1 MFRQHRFTPAS
12 ARASIT
18 DQRWNN
24 NPHECAEMDKKSA
37 AASKSHAKSKV
48 KIEDV
53 ARQAAVSAATV
64 SRVLNHPE
72 IVRPELRDKVTRAIA
87 NLSYT
92 RDSAARALKSGR
104 MRTIGA
110 IVPTLGLG
118 IFADGVEAL
127 QNRLSESGYTLFVAN
142 SQYDQRRELQELQS
156 LIERGID
163 GIVLVGGSHG
173 QELRALIQQ
182 ARVPVITTYVSKA
195 QGGIPA
201 IGIDNQRATRELT
214 QYLLE
219 LGHVRFGTIANVPPS
234 NDRSRARLDGIQKAL
249 AEAGIHLQPSQI
261 IRADHSL
268 AQGRSALRQLLNDHP
283 DITAVICTTDTLS
296 IGAMAEA
303 RKMGISVP
311 QQLSITGFDDVEL
324 SSQVDPALT
333 TINIPAAEIGRGAAD
348 YLINAIA
355 GMPIPKSVQLPYRLI
370 IRGSTAPPRTGAAGR
385 RSKAS

>member
-1 MFRQHRFTPAS
+1 
-12 ARASIT
+12 
-18 DQRWNN
+18 
-24 NPHECAEMDKKSA
+24 MDKKSA
-37 AASKSHAKSKV
+37 VVPKGHVKSKV

-249 AEAGIHLQPSQI
+249 AEAGIHLRPSQI
-261 IRADHSL
+261 VRADHSL

-311 QQLSITGFDDVEL
+311 QQLSITGFDDIEL
-324 SSQVDPALT
+324 SAQIDPPLT
-333 TINIPAAEIGRGAAD
+333 TISIPATEIGRGAAD

-370 IRGSTAPPRTGAAGR
+370 IRASTAPPRPMPAGR
-385 RSKAS
+385 RSKVP

>member
-1 MFRQHRFTPAS
+1 
-12 ARASIT
+12 
-18 DQRWNN
+18 
-24 NPHECAEMDKKSA
+24 MDKKSVA
-37 AASKSHAKSKV
+37 GSRGRVSAKV

-127 QNRLSESGYTLFVAN
+127 QNRLSESGYTLFIAN

-182 ARVPVITTYVSKA
+182 AGVPVITTYVSKA

-249 AEAGIHLQPSQI
+249 AEAGIQLRPSQI

-283 DITAVICTTDTLS
+283 DTTAVICTTDTLS

-303 RKMGISVP
+303 RKMGVSVP
-311 QQLSITGFDDVEL
+311 QQLSITGFDDVAL
-324 SSQVDPALT
+324 SAQVDPPLT
-333 TINIPAAEIGRGAAD
+333 TISIPAAEIGRGAAD

-370 IRGSTAPPRTGAAGR
+370 IRGSTAPPRVAPTGR
-385 RSKAS
+385 RSKTS

>member
-1 MFRQHRFTPAS
+1 MHKASTKHRVNT
-12 ARASIT
+12 R
-18 DQRWNN
+18 
-24 NPHECAEMDKKSA
+24 
-37 AASKSHAKSKV
+37 V

-72 IVRPELRDKVTRAIA
+72 IVRPELRDKVTRAITE
-87 NLSYT
+87 LSYT

-118 IFADGVEAL
+118 IFAEGVEAL
-127 QNRLSESGYTLFVAN
+127 QNRLSESGYTLFIAN

-163 GIVLVGGSHG
+163 GFVIDGASHAP
-173 QELRALIQQ
+173 ELRTQLKQ
-182 ARVPVITTYVSKA
+182 AGVPVITTYVSKA
-195 QGGIPA
+195 LGGIPA

-214 QYLLE
+214 QYLLS
-219 LGHVRFGTIANVPPS
+219 LGHVRFGAIANVPPS

-249 AEAGIHLQPSQI
+249 SDAGIRLEPTQV
-261 IRADHSL
+261 IRADFSL
-268 AQGRSALRQLLNDHP
+268 AQGRSALRQLMSDHP
-283 DITAVICTTDTLS
+283 DITAVICTTDTLA

-303 RKMGISVP
+303 RKLGLEIP
-311 QQLSITGFDDVEL
+311 RQLSITGFDDVEIAA
-324 SSQVDPALT
+324 QVDPALT
-333 TINIPAAEIGRGAAD
+333 TISVPAAEIGRGAAD

-355 GMPIPKSVQLPYRLI
+355 GLPIPKSVQLPYRLI
-370 IRGSTAPPRTGAAGR
+370 MRGSTAPPRTVPAAR
-385 RSKAS
+385 RAAAKRKG

>member
-1 MFRQHRFTPAS
+1 MKSSR
-12 ARASIT
+12 
-18 DQRWNN
+18 
-24 NPHECAEMDKKSA
+24 HERPEMDKKSTTDPRGRLNT
-37 AASKSHAKSKV
+37 KV

-72 IVRPELRDKVTRAIA
+72 IVRPELREKVARAIA
-87 NLSYT
+87 DLSYT

-118 IFADGVEAL
+118 IFAEGVEAL

-156 LIERGID
+156 FIERGID
-163 GIVLVGGSHG
+163 GIVLVGGTHG
-173 QELRALIQQ
+173 PEMRALVEQ
-182 ARVPVITTYVSKA
+182 AGVPVITTYVSKA

-214 QYLLE
+214 QYLLS
-219 LGHVRFGTIANVPPS
+219 LGHVRFGTIANVPPA

-249 AEAGIHLQPSQI
+249 ADAGIYLAPTQI
-261 IRADHSL
+261 IRADFSL
-268 AQGRSALRQLLNDHP
+268 AQGRSALRQLMSDHP
-283 DITAVICTTDTLS
+283 DTTAVICTTDTLA

-303 RKMGISVP
+303 RKLGLNVP

-324 SSQVDPALT
+324 SAQVDPPLT
-333 TINIPAAEIGRGAAD
+333 TISVPAAEIGRGAAD
-348 YLINAIA
+348 YLINALA
-355 GMPIPKSVQLPYRLI
+355 GMPIPKTVQLPYRLI
-370 IRGSTAPPRTGAAGR
+370 MRASTAPPRALPAKRKTTAKSR
-385 RSKAS
+385 KK

>member
-1 MFRQHRFTPAS
+1 MHKASTKHRVNT
-12 ARASIT
+12 R
-18 DQRWNN
+18 
-24 NPHECAEMDKKSA
+24 
-37 AASKSHAKSKV
+37 V

-72 IVRPELRDKVTRAIA
+72 IVRPELRDKVTRAITE
-87 NLSYT
+87 LSYT

-118 IFADGVEAL
+118 IFAEGVEAL
-127 QNRLSESGYTLFVAN
+127 QNRLSESGYTLFIAN

-163 GIVLVGGSHG
+163 GVVLVGASHAP
-173 QELRALIQQ
+173 ELRTLVQQ
-182 ARVPVITTYVSKA
+182 AGVPVITTYVSKA
-195 QGGIPA
+195 LGGIPA

-214 QYLLE
+214 QYLLS
-219 LGHVRFGTIANVPPS
+219 LGHVRFGAIANVPPS

-249 AEAGIHLQPSQI
+249 SDAGIRLEPTQV
-261 IRADHSL
+261 IRADFSL
-268 AQGRSALRQLLNDHP
+268 AQGRSALRQLMSDHP
-283 DITAVICTTDTLS
+283 DITAVICTTDTLA

-303 RKMGISVP
+303 RKLGLEIP
-311 QQLSITGFDDVEL
+311 RRLSITGFDDVEIAA
-324 SSQVDPALT
+324 QVDPALT
-333 TINIPAAEIGRGAAD
+333 TISVPAAEIGRGAAD

-355 GMPIPKSVQLPYRLI
+355 GLPIPKSVQLPYRLI
-370 IRGSTAPPRTGAAGR
+370 MRGSTAPRRATPAAR
-385 RSKAS
+385 RAAAKRKG

>member
-1 MFRQHRFTPAS
+1 
-12 ARASIT
+12 
-18 DQRWNN
+18 
-24 NPHECAEMDKKSA
+24 MDKKSA
-37 AASKSHAKSKV
+37 AAAKSPAKAKV

-127 QNRLSESGYTLFVAN
+127 QNRLSESGYTLFIAN

-182 ARVPVITTYVSKA
+182 AGVPVITTYVSKA

-201 IGIDNQRATRELT
+201 IGIDNHRATRELT

-268 AQGRSALRQLLNDHP
+268 AQGRAALRQLLNDHP

-296 IGAMAEA
+296 IGAIAEA

-324 SSQVDPALT
+324 SAQIDPPLT
-333 TINIPAAEIGRGAAD
+333 TISIPAAEIGRGAAD

-370 IRGSTAPPRTGAAGR
+370 IRASTAPPRIAPAGR
-385 RSKAS
+385 RSRAS

>member
-1 MFRQHRFTPAS
+1 
-12 ARASIT
+12 
-18 DQRWNN
+18 
-24 NPHECAEMDKKSA
+24 MDKKSA
-37 AASKSHAKSKV
+37 VAPKSDVRSKV

-249 AEAGIHLQPSQI
+249 AEAGIHLRPSQI
-261 IRADHSL
+261 VRADHSL

-311 QQLSITGFDDVEL
+311 QQLSITGFDDIEL
-324 SSQVDPALT
+324 SAQIDPPLT
-333 TINIPAAEIGRGAAD
+333 TISIPATEIGRGAAD

-370 IRGSTAPPRTGAAGR
+370 IRASTAPPRPMPAGR
-385 RSKAS
+385 RSKVP

>member
-1 MFRQHRFTPAS
+1 
-12 ARASIT
+12 
-18 DQRWNN
+18 
-24 NPHECAEMDKKSA
+24 MDKVSTKHRVNA
-37 AASKSHAKSKV
+37 RV

-72 IVRPELRDKVTRAIA
+72 IVRPELRDKVTRAITE
-87 NLSYT
+87 LSYT

-118 IFADGVEAL
+118 IFAEGVEAL
-127 QNRLSESGYTLFVAN
+127 QNRLSESGYTLFIAN

-163 GIVLVGGSHG
+163 GVVLVGASHAP
-173 QELRALIQQ
+173 ELRTLLQQ

-195 QGGIPA
+195 LGGIPA

-214 QYLLE
+214 QYLIS
-219 LGHVRFGTIANVPPS
+219 LGHVRFGAIANIPPS

-249 AEAGIHLQPSQI
+249 SDAGIRLEPTQV
-261 IRADHSL
+261 IRADFSL
-268 AQGRSALRQLLNDHP
+268 AQGRSALRQLMSDHP
-283 DITAVICTTDTLS
+283 DITAVICTTDTLA

-303 RKMGISVP
+303 RKLGLEIP
-311 QQLSITGFDDVEL
+311 RQLSITGFDDVEIAA
-324 SSQVDPALT
+324 QVDPALT
-333 TINIPAAEIGRGAAD
+333 TISVPAAEIGRGAAD

-355 GMPIPKSVQLPYRLI
+355 GLPIPKSVQLPCRLI
-370 IRGSTAPPRTGAAGR
+370 MRGSTAPPRTVPAAR
-385 RSKAS
+385 RAAAKRKG

>member
-1 MFRQHRFTPAS
+1 MDRVSTKRRAN
-12 ARASIT
+12 AR
-18 DQRWNN
+18 
-24 NPHECAEMDKKSA
+24 
-37 AASKSHAKSKV
+37 V

-64 SRVLNHPE
+64 SRVLNTPE
-72 IVRPELRDKVTRAIA
+72 IVRSELRDRVTRAITQ
-87 NLSYT
+87 LSYT

-118 IFADGVEAL
+118 IFAEGVEAL
-127 QNRLSESGYTLFVAN
+127 QNRLSESGYTLFIAN

-163 GIVLVGGSHG
+163 GIVLVGASHAP
-173 QELRALIQQ
+173 ELRTLVQQ
-182 ARVPVITTYVSKA
+182 AGVPVITTYVSKA

-214 QYLLE
+214 QYLIS
-219 LGHVRFGTIANVPPS
+219 LGHVGFGVIANVPPS

-249 AEAGIHLQPSQI
+249 ADAGIRLEPTQI
-261 IRADHSL
+261 IRADFSL
-268 AQGRSALRQLLNDHP
+268 AQGRSALRQLMSDHP
-283 DITAVICTTDTLS
+283 DTTAGICTTDTLA

-303 RKMGISVP
+303 RKLGLDIP
-311 QQLSITGFDDVEL
+311 RQLSITGSDDVEIAA
-324 SSQVDPALT
+324 QVDPPLT
-333 TINIPAAEIGRGAAD
+333 TVSVPAAEIGRGAAD

-355 GMPIPKSVQLPYRLI
+355 GLPIPKTVQLPYRLI
-370 IRGSTAPPRTGAAGR
+370 MRGSTAPPRTGPAVRRTAAKRKG
-385 RSKAS
+385 

>member
-1 MFRQHRFTPAS
+1 
-12 ARASIT
+12 
-18 DQRWNN
+18 
-24 NPHECAEMDKKSA
+24 MDK
-37 AASKSHAKSKV
+37 ASTKRRVNARV

-72 IVRPELRDKVTRAIA
+72 IVRPELRDKVTRAITE
-87 NLSYT
+87 LSYT

-118 IFADGVEAL
+118 IFAEGVEAL
-127 QNRLSESGYTLFVAN
+127 QNRLSESGYTLFIAN

-163 GIVLVGGSHG
+163 GIVLVGAS
-173 QELRALIQQ
+173 QAPELRTLVQQ
-182 ARVPVITTYVSKA
+182 AGVPVITTYVSKA
-195 QGGIPA
+195 IGGIPA

-214 QYLLE
+214 QYLIN
-219 LGHVRFGTIANVPPS
+219 LGHVRFGAIANVPPS

-249 AEAGIHLQPSQI
+249 SDAGIRLEPTQI
-261 IRADHSL
+261 IRADFSL
-268 AQGRSALRQLLNDHP
+268 AQGRSALRQLISDHP
-283 DITAVICTTDTLS
+283 DITAVICTTDTLA

-303 RKMGISVP
+303 RKLGLEIP
-311 QQLSITGFDDVEL
+311 RQLSITGFDDVEIAA
-324 SSQVDPALT
+324 QVDPALT
-333 TINIPAAEIGRGAAD
+333 TISVPAAEIGRGAAD

-355 GMPIPKSVQLPYRLI
+355 GLPIPKSVQLPYRLI
-370 IRGSTAPPRTGAAGR
+370 MRGSTAPPRAVPGVRRAAKRKG
-385 RSKAS
+385 

>member
-1 MFRQHRFTPAS
+1 
-12 ARASIT
+12 
-18 DQRWNN
+18 
-24 NPHECAEMDKKSA
+24 MDKNSTTPVRGRLNG
-37 AASKSHAKSKV
+37 KV

-53 ARQAAVSAATV
+53 AREAAVSPATV

-72 IVRPELRDKVTRAIA
+72 IVRPELREKVARAIA
-87 NLSYT
+87 DLSYT

-118 IFADGVEAL
+118 IFAEGVEAL

-173 QELRALIQQ
+173 LELRTLIQQ
-182 ARVPVITTYVSKA
+182 AGVPVITTYVSKA

-214 QYLLE
+214 QYLLN
-219 LGHVRFGTIANVPPS
+219 LGHVRFGIIANVPPA
-234 NDRSRARLDGIQKAL
+234 NDRSRARLDGIQKTL
-249 AEAGIHLQPSQI
+249 AQAGIRLEPTRI
-261 IRADHSL
+261 IRADFSL
-268 AQGRSALRQLLNDHP
+268 AQGRSALRQLMSDHP
-283 DITAVICTTDTLS
+283 DTTAVICTTDTLA

-303 RKMGISVP
+303 RKLGLNVP
-311 QQLSITGFDDVEL
+311 HQLSITGFDDVEL
-324 SSQVDPALT
+324 SAQVDPPLT
-333 TINIPAAEIGRGAAD
+333 TISVPAAEIGRGAAD

-355 GMPIPKSVQLPYRLI
+355 GMPIPKTVQLPYRLI
-370 IRGSTAPPRTGAAGR
+370 MRASTAPPRSAPTTR
-385 RSKAS
+385 RKKPKRSK

>member
-1 MFRQHRFTPAS
+1 
-12 ARASIT
+12 
-18 DQRWNN
+18 
-24 NPHECAEMDKKSA
+24 MDKKPDVDPRHRLNA
-37 AASKSHAKSKV
+37 KV

-53 ARQAAVSAATV
+53 AREAAVSAATV

-72 IVRPELRDKVTRAIA
+72 IVRPELRDKVARAIA

-118 IFADGVEAL
+118 IFAEGVEAL
-127 QNRLSESGYTLFVAN
+127 QNRLSESGYTLFIAN
-142 SQYDQRRELQELQS
+142 SQYDQRRELQEMQS

-173 QELRALIQQ
+173 PELRALLRQ
-182 ARVPVITTYVSKA
+182 ANVPVITTYVSKA

-214 QYLLE
+214 QYLLR
-219 LGHVRFGTIANVPPS
+219 LGHVRFGTVANVPPS
-234 NDRSRARLDGIQKAL
+234 NDRSRARLEGIQKAL
-249 AEAGIHLQPSQI
+249 AEAGIRLQPTQI
-261 IRADHSL
+261 VRADHSL
-268 AQGRSALRQLLNDHP
+268 AQGRSALRQLMNDHP
-283 DITAVICTTDTLS
+283 DITAIICTTDTLA

-303 RKMGISVP
+303 RKMGWNVP
-311 QQLSITGFDDVEL
+311 QDLSITGFDDVEL
-324 SSQVDPALT
+324 SAQVDPPLT
-333 TINIPAAEIGRGAAD
+333 TISIPAAEIGRGAAD

-355 GMPIPKSVQLPYRLI
+355 GMPIPKSVQLPHRLI
-370 IRGSTAPPRTGAAGR
+370 MRGSTAPPRTRSSTPRRKAPKGGR
-385 RSKAS
+385 EQR

>member
-1 MFRQHRFTPAS
+1 MHKASTKHRVNT
-12 ARASIT
+12 R
-18 DQRWNN
+18 
-24 NPHECAEMDKKSA
+24 
-37 AASKSHAKSKV
+37 V

-72 IVRPELRDKVTRAIA
+72 IVRPELRDKVTRAITE
-87 NLSYT
+87 LSYT

-118 IFADGVEAL
+118 IFAEGVEAL
-127 QNRLSESGYTLFVAN
+127 QNRLSESGYTLFIAN

-163 GIVLVGGSHG
+163 GIVLVGASHAP
-173 QELRALIQQ
+173 ELRTLVQQ
-182 ARVPVITTYVSKA
+182 AGVPVITTYVSKA
-195 QGGIPA
+195 LGGIPA

-214 QYLLE
+214 QYLLS
-219 LGHVRFGTIANVPPS
+219 LGHVRFGAIANVPPS

-249 AEAGIHLQPSQI
+249 SDAGIRLEPTQV
-261 IRADHSL
+261 IRADFSL
-268 AQGRSALRQLLNDHP
+268 AQGRSALRQLMSDHP
-283 DITAVICTTDTLS
+283 DITAVICTTDTLA

-303 RKMGISVP
+303 RKLGLEIP
-311 QQLSITGFDDVEL
+311 RRLSITGFDDVEIAA
-324 SSQVDPALT
+324 QVDPALT
-333 TINIPAAEIGRGAAD
+333 TISVPAAEIGRGAAD

-355 GMPIPKSVQLPYRLI
+355 GLPIPKSVQLPYRLI
-370 IRGSTAPPRTGAAGR
+370 MRGSTAPRRATPAAR
-385 RSKAS
+385 RAAAKRKG